1 MAQENSLSAGITAFG
16 EALGRFMPGASEA
29 VSLFNNLS
37 SGAQGVYNAVA
48 KNVDTVESYRI
59 QLTQASGATSEFAE
73 QIRKQTYALN
83 EYGVSYRKVV
93 DANVAIADSYSK
105 ATFSAAK
112 TRQNF
117 EEERET
123 LQKLITVND
132 KFGVSQKETI
142 DLANKLGNSVF
153 NNINSVTR
161 FSDTL
166 LKFSRETGQPFSNV
180 LREFGSY
187 SDRFIT
193 AISSDKAT
201 QAFTTLE
208 LLARRAGSSVNTLV
222 GSISKFDDID
232 EAFSSGGQI
241 NRVLSYFGGSLD
253 TLAMANASDE
263 EKAKMLLE
271 SISGISDQFNAQMT
285 DPNARRSVL
294 KELQKQ
300 TGLDLNT
307 ITGLLNKN
315 NDLSKDLQSIIR
327 TPTVTGIGPEI
338 PAEEKKR
345 MAMAVTSQAEVQEIK
360 QENFYIGPLTFA
372 LEKFQAN
379 QKLMIVETSRLVA
392 GEVDK
397 GFSKLLK
404 TGDVPGMLNSFAS
417 AIDLTTKAFT
427 KQGGFEQFQS
437 ALNRGL
443 IPAVDSVVGTLKK
456 NLTTLDSDKYQ
467 ENLNR
472 HAEKLQQIDR
482 VRREEDSKRHAK
494 AAEDGVVKGMTA
506 ARSNEKPK
514 EVSINVRLI
523 DKDGKN
529 AGSGKVFVEA
539 G

>member
-1 MAQENSLSAGITAFG
+1 MAVETSLSAEVTALG
-16 EALGRFMPGASEA
+16 NALGRIIPGASEA
-29 VSLFNNLS
+29 VTLFKDLS

-59 QLTQASGATSEFAE
+59 QLTKASGATSEFAE

-83 EYGVSYRKVV
+83 EYGVSYKKVV
-93 DANVAIADSYSK
+93 EANVAIAESYSK
-105 ATFSAAK
+105 ATFSSAK

-123 LQKLITVND
+123 LQKLVTVNE
-132 KFGVSQKETI
+132 KFGVGQRETI
-142 DLANKLGNSVF
+142 DLANKLTNSVF
-153 NNINSVTR
+153 NNIGGVVK

-166 LKFSRETGQPFSNV
+166 LKFSKETGQPFSNT
-180 LREFGSY
+180 LREFGTY
-187 SDRFIT
+187 SERFVT
-193 AISSDKAT
+193 AISSDAAIKS
-201 QAFTTLE
+201 FTTLE
-208 LLARRAGSSVNTLV
+208 LLARRAGSSVSALV

-253 TLAMANASDE
+253 TLAMASASEE
-263 EKAKMLLE
+263 EKAQMLLQ
-271 SISGISDQFNAQMT
+271 SISSISEQFNAQMT

-294 KELQKQ
+294 KELTKQ
-300 TGLDLNT
+300 TGLDINT

-345 MAMAVTSQAEVQEIK
+345 MAMAVTSQAEVDEIK
-360 QENFYIGPLTFA
+360 KENLYIGPLTFA
-372 LEKFQAN
+372 LERFQAN
-379 QKLMIVETSRLVA
+379 QKSMIVETSRLVA

-404 TGDVPGMLNSFAS
+404 TGDVPGMLTSFAS

-427 KQGGFEQFQS
+427 KQGGFEQFQT

-443 IPAVDSVVGTLKK
+443 VPAVDSVAATFKK

-467 ENLNR
+467 ENLNK
-472 HAEKLQQIDR
+472 HAEKLQQIDKT
-482 VRREEDSKRHAK
+482 RREEDSKRHAK
-494 AAEDGVVKGMTA
+494 AAEDGVIKGMAT

-523 DKDGKN
+523 DKEGRQVGVSN
-529 AGSGKVFVEA
+529 LIAQV
-539 G
+539 